1 MQENKFEQE
10 LELGLQELEAM
21 EAPDFW
27 SGFKQGTT
35 ISLGSL
41 VLYST
46 VASIA
51 T

>member
-1 MQENKFEQE
+1 MQENKFERE

-27 SGFKQGTT
+27 SGFKEGAT
-35 ISLGSL
+35 ISLGSIA
-41 VLYST
+41 LYSAIS
-46 VASIA
+46 VA